1 MPYHRSHTG
10 RIVAG
15 ILAAILVVGLVALV
29 VERVGHRSA
38 DDHGFTAKDPGQSPS
53 PKPRKV
59 RIKHPRQAQASSS
72 ASPASAAAA
81 DAPTWMLGIPE
92 AGKLHVD
99 VESVPGAP
107 HQAVI
112 SVVSSSGSP
121 IALKYAFRTGDH
133 YTSGRTAVRG
143 SSWRQSAT
151 VRGNEPLAG
160 VVAQVGPTGSVT
172 CTVTLDG
179 RVVDTKTR
187 SGSWAVVYCGA

>member
-1 MPYHRSHTG
+1 MTLKRCACVS
-10 RIVAG
+10 
-15 ILAAILVVGLVALV
+15 
-29 VERVGHRSA
+29 
-38 DDHGFTAKDPGQSPS
+38 K
-53 PKPRKV
+53 
-59 RIKHPRQAQASSS
+59 
-72 ASPASAAAA
+72 ASATE
-81 DAPTWMLGIPE
+81 P
-92 AGKLHVD
+92 
-99 VESVPGAP
+99 
-107 HQAVI
+107 
-112 SVVSSSGSP
+112 VSGDSSGSP